1 MIARLAR
8 TLGLLVAAAAVS
20 TGCVTGE
27 RPTLA
32 NAAAT
37 TGDAAADAVLQ
48 RLDRAAGATFTAAYR
63 VDTSRDGVT
72 TSASVSQEGPTRRSV
87 TIGEVQYLSTG
98 DGTSTCTT
106 LGGCADGLDPTRVS
120 DLQVT
125 PTLDAASP
133 AARLR
138 ADVPRATGPPV
149 ASTETIAGQP
159 AVCVTVPLVPTGTTV
174 CALDSGP
181 LARLVAADV
190 RVELTSFTATVEEAA
205 FVKSG

>member
-1 MIARLAR
+1 MIARRVRAACLLLA
-8 TLGLLVAAAAVS
+8 TAVVS

-32 NAAAT
+32 DAAAT
-37 TGDAAADAVLQ
+37 TGDPAADAVLE
-48 RLDRAAGATFTAAYR
+48 RLDRAAAATFSAAYR

-72 TSASVSQEGPTRRSV
+72 TSAAVSQEGPTRRSV
-87 TIGEVQYLSTG
+87 TIGEVQYLSTA
-98 DGTSTCTT
+98 DGTSTCTQ
-106 LGGCADGLDPTRVS
+106 GGCADGLDPTRVS

-138 ADVPRATGPPV
+138 TDVPRATGPPV

-159 AVCVTVPLVPTGTTV
+159 AVCVSVPLVPTGTTV

-181 LARLVAADV
+181 LARLIAADV
-190 RVELTSFTATVEEAA
+190 RLELTSYAATVDEAA
-205 FVKSG
+205 FVQTG